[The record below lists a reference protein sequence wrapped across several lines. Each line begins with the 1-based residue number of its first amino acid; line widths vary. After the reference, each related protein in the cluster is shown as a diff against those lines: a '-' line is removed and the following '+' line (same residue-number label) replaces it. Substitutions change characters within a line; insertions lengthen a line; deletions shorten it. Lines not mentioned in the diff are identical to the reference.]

1 MKEGS
6 SALTNP
12 GTLYVVST
20 PIGNLEDITLRALRI
35 LKSVALI
42 AAEDTRH
49 TRKLLTHFG
58 IKARLTSYFEHN
70 EQLKAGEIIEA
81 LKNGSDVALVS
92 DAGTPG
98 ISDPGYR
105 LIGQAIENAAPV
117 VPVPGASALLSVLS
131 VSGMP
136 IDAFTFLGFP
146 PSGDAARKR
155 FFLETLAFQD
165 HTFVIYESARRLKE
179 TLISMRS
186 LLGDVHVCM
195 GREMTKAHEEVLRG
209 ALSAVIGALDGRDR
223 ELKGEVTLVF
233 RTLKKDKAVPDVPA
247 EILRLLDAGVSVKD
261 AVKAVSAEFDLP
273 RGEVYREA
281 LKVKG
286 CF

>member
-1 MKEGS
+1 MD
-6 SALTNP
+6 T

-20 PIGNLEDITLRALRI
+20 PIGNLEDITLRAIRI

-81 LKNGSDVALVS
+81 LKSGSDVALVS

-105 LIGQAIENAAPV
+105 LIGLAIENAVSV

-136 IDAFTFLGFP
+136 LDAFTFLGFV
-146 PSGDAARKR
+146 PSGDSARKR
-155 FFLETLAFQD
+155 FLLGAAALHD
-165 HTFVIYESARRLKE
+165 HTFVVYESARRLMD
-179 TLISMRS
+179 TLAAMSA

-195 GREMTKAHEEVLRG
+195 GREMTKAHEEALRG
-209 ALSAVIGALDGRDR
+209 SLSTVISALEGR

-233 RTLKKDKAVPDVPA
+233 RTLKKEKAAPDVPT
-247 EILRLLDAGVSVKD
+247 EILRLFDAGVSLKD
-261 AVKAVSAEFDLP
+261 AVKAVSIEFDIP
-273 RGEVYREA
+273 RGEVYKEA

-286 CF
+286 KYKVDKPETI

>member
-1 MKEGS
+1 M
-6 SALTNP
+6 
-12 GTLYVVST
+12 GTGALYVVST

-42 AAEDTRH
+42 AAEDTRR

-70 EQLKAGEIIEA
+70 ERLKAGEIIEV
-81 LKNGSDVALVS
+81 LKGGLDVALVS

-105 LIGQAIENAAPV
+105 LIELALADEKAIQV

-136 IDAFTFLGFP
+136 IDAFTFLGFV
-146 PSGDAARKR
+146 PSGDAAKNS
-155 FFLETLAFQD
+155 FFLETLAFHD
-165 HTFVIYESARRLKE
+165 HTFVVYESARRLKD
-179 TLISMRS
+179 TLISMRA

-195 GREMTKAHEEVLRG
+195 GREMTKAHEEALRG
-209 ALSAVIGALDGRDR
+209 ALSVVIGALNGR

-233 RTLKKDKAVPDVPA
+233 RTLKKDKAAPDVPA
-247 EILRLLDAGVSVKD
+247 RILRLLDAGMSVKD
-261 AVKAVSAEFDLP
+261 AVKAVSTEFDLP

-286 CF
+286 SLKSDEPETI

>member
-1 MKEGS
+1 MD
-6 SALTNP
+6 T

-42 AAEDTRH
+42 AAEDTRR

-70 EQLKAGEIIEA
+70 ERLKAKEILEA
-81 LKNGSDVALVS
+81 LKHGSDVALVS
-92 DAGTPG
+92 DSGTPG

-105 LIGQAIENAAPV
+105 LIGLAVEDLVTV

-136 IDAFTFLGFP
+136 NDAFTFLGFQ

-165 HTFVIYESARRLKE
+165 HTFVVYESARRLPQ
-179 TLISMRS
+179 TLLAMSA

-209 ALSAVIGALDGRDR
+209 NLSTVIGVLNGRGR
-223 ELKGEVTLVF
+223 GLKGEVTLVF
-233 RTLKKDKAVPDVPA
+233 RTLKKDKAAPDVPA
-247 EILRLLDAGVSVKD
+247 EILRLLDAGMSVKD

-273 RGEVYREA
+273 RGEVYKEA

-286 CF
+286 QPKSDEPETI